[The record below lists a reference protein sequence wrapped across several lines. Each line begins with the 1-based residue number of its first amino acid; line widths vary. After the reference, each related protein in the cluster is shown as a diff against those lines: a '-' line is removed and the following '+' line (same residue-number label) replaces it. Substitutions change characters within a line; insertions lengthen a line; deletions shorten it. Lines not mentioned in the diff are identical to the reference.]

1 MATARISWALSQR
14 FFWYF
19 TSLIAVI
26 SLWQVLNLFSTIID
40 LLCSFLSLSPP
51 IDRRTLHRQIC
62 RTKVLG
68 KCWQSLLQLALLART
83 LHTTAR
89 YMGTLYSR
97 LTPVHVQ
104 TPKTHTPR
112 TTGRTSSCKTRHN
125 CWPRG
130 SDDPSW
136 RHICRMWSSDASKVT
151 SRCDTF
157 CTRDSAHSLGILRPC
172 KCSFLAR
179 GMWEVYLDRL
189 LWIRCYAF
197 VWFFTRRLNAAFAF
211 KAIPCLQTKNITYF
225 WARRNLRR
233 LSWWFIS
240 EADFEESGFLG

>member
-51 IDRRTLHRQIC
+51 IDRRTLHRQIF

-68 KCWQSLLQLALLART
+68 KCWQSLLQLALLAGT

-89 YMGTLYSR
+89 YTGTLYSR

-112 TTGRTSSCKTRHN
+112 TTERTSSCKTRHN

-130 SDDPSW
+130 SDDPCSARSDCKQNSDDISLAW
-136 RHICRMWSSDASKVT
+136 ICCTSSNIYDVSALDHQGGSPKKQALDLDQWS
-151 SRCDTF
+151 
-157 CTRDSAHSLGILRPC
+157 
-172 KCSFLAR
+172 
-179 GMWEVYLDRL
+179 
-189 LWIRCYAF
+189 
-197 VWFFTRRLNAAFAF
+197 
-211 KAIPCLQTKNITYF
+211 
-225 WARRNLRR
+225 
-233 LSWWFIS
+233 
-240 EADFEESGFLG
+240 